1 MNNWVNLYVV
11 NIIIIFRRKGTTFIS
26 NMQIYLLFFA
36 NFLKYLHISEKSS
49 NFVADLESFWHEQ
62 IIDYRRRAWYPQH
75 SP

>member
-36 NFLKYLHISEKSS
+36 KFLKYLHISEKSR
-49 NFVADLESFWHEQ
+49 NFVPDLESFSQPWQ
-62 IIDYRRRAWYPQH
+62 SY
-75 SP
+75 